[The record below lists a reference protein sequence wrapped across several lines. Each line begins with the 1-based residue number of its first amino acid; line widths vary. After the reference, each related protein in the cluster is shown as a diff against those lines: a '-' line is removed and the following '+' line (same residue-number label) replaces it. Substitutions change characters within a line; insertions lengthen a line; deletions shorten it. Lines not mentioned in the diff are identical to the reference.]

1 MAGFQGPPLYR
12 PFRPGERRPNADG
25 SYSTEIT
32 TTWQLPDG
40 QWANI
45 PSLWM
50 GPNGPTQFDEN
61 DETNILR
68 AARDY
73 EMSAGPTFRRFGS
86 LDQAE
91 AAARARSNA
100 GGAGAGG
107 QMADLARIKRN
118 VAKMASQGAPE
129 EDIDGYIA
137 SEGVSVDDVRNFRES
152 PESQQSIDLR
162 GQFSAMT
169 QNPAKAQYDALPG
182 WQKPIV
188 AASDVGQ
195 LFTKGTLGMVGL
207 NPENAAAGLR
217 APFTGRSY
225 EEELAEQQRMT
236 NAARKR
242 SGAAG
247 LAAEITGAAA
257 VPVKAA
263 GMGLSLAGRGGT
275 AVMTGLPGL
284 AARSTLMG
292 IEGAGYG
299 AANAYANDQDVT
311 TGAGLGFVGGVGGNV
326 AGEGLSAGLGK
337 VAGWFNKK
345 PPVPTSADWKAK
357 ADDAFTRMRQEGVIF
372 TKNAL
377 DDLETKLN
385 TFLVKRG
392 YWPDN
397 QPGIRGGLAMIK
409 DYKDRGG
416 LMTPEGLQALR
427 QRFAGGY
434 IMGNKNNNSMVRE
447 AISLIDDLL
456 QNPKKGFVTAK
467 GDPTRASQ
475 AYRDGMTASRN
486 QHKLEDVEYLISK
499 GQRQGDRNI
508 IDNSNKR
515 VKALLSDKLL
525 DPRSPMSRGWN
536 EAEKEAIRKASRFTG
551 MERFAHA
558 ASGAAPQGKL
568 TGAAHMVLGSA
579 NLATG
584 NLPGLAAQAGGAAL
598 GWTAGKVADS
608 LAKKPVTEL
617 ARLIANG
624 GVPPAQVQNLMQRL
638 AHSKREALSRA
649 LMALSV
655 NQGNA
660 RYNAPGQQPQPQ

>member
-1 MAGFQGPPLYR
+1 
-12 PFRPGERRPNADG
+12 
-25 SYSTEIT
+25 
-32 TTWQLPDG
+32 
-40 QWANI
+40 
-45 PSLWM
+45 
-50 GPNGPTQFDEN
+50 
-61 DETNILR
+61 
-68 AARDY
+68 
-73 EMSAGPTFRRFGS
+73 
-86 LDQAE
+86 
-91 AAARARSNA
+91 
-100 GGAGAGG
+100 
-107 QMADLARIKRN
+107 MADLARIKRN

-137 SEGVSVDDVRNFRES
+137 SEGVSIDDVRNFRET

-162 GQFSAMT
+162 GQLSAMT

-188 AASDVGQ
+188 AGSDILNTFVDGVTQ
-195 LFTKGTLGMVGL
+195 GYGDKGAAYLRSKVTGDDYDTTLADMRRQTQGSR
-207 NPENAAAGLR
+207 NRAG
-217 APFTGRSY
+217 G
-225 EEELAEQQRMT
+225 
-236 NAARKR
+236 
-242 SGAAG
+242 AG
-247 LAAEITGAAA
+247 LAAEITGA
-257 VPVKAA
+257 VA
-263 GMGLSLAGRGGT
+263 GPLKLAGKGATLSGRFGT
-275 AVMTGLPGL
+275 AAMTGLPGV
-284 AARSTLMG
+284 AARTGLMAA
-292 IEGAGYG
+292 EGAGWG
-299 AANAYANDQDVT
+299 ALNAHGHDQDVG
-311 TGAGLGFVGGVGGNV
+311 TGAMIGAAGGAGGNLL
-326 AGEGLSAGLGK
+326 GEGLSAGVGK
-337 VAGWFNKK
+337 VAGLFNKK
-345 PPVPTSADWKAK
+345 APVPTAAQWKTQ
-357 ADDAFTRMRQEGVIF
+357 ADDAFNEMRREGVVF

-385 TFLVKRG
+385 TFLAKRG

-447 AISLIDDLL
+447 AIGLIDDLL
-456 QNPKKGFVTAK
+456 QNPKKGFVSAS
-467 GDPTRASQ
+467 GDPARAAA
-475 AYRDGMTASRN
+475 AYKKGMTASRN

-499 GQRQGDRNI
+499 GQRQADRNI

-536 EAEKEAIRKASRFTG
+536 AAEKEAIQKASRFTG

-608 LAKKPVTEL
+608 LAKKPVIEL
-617 ARLIANG
+617 TRLIANG
-624 GVPPAQVQNLMQRL
+624 GIPPAQVQNLMQRL

-649 LMALSV
+649 LMALGVYSGSQAV
-655 NQGNA
+655 A
-660 RYNAPGQQPQPQ
+660 QQ

>member
-1 MAGFQGPPLYR
+1 
-12 PFRPGERRPNADG
+12 
-25 SYSTEIT
+25 
-32 TTWQLPDG
+32 
-40 QWANI
+40 
-45 PSLWM
+45 
-50 GPNGPTQFDEN
+50 
-61 DETNILR
+61 
-68 AARDY
+68 
-73 EMSAGPTFRRFGS
+73 
-86 LDQAE
+86 
-91 AAARARSNA
+91 
-100 GGAGAGG
+100 
-107 QMADLARIKRN
+107 MADLARIKRN

-137 SEGVSVDDVRNFRES
+137 SEGVSVDDVRNFREA

-162 GQFSAMT
+162 GQLSAMT
-169 QNPAKAQYDALPG
+169 QNPAKAQYDALPE
-182 WQKPIV
+182 WQKPLV
-188 AASDVGQ
+188 AASDTLQ
-195 LFTKGTLGMVGL
+195 LFADGATFGFGDKAV
-207 NPENAAAGLR
+207 AAAR
-217 APFTGRSY
+217 SPFTGKSY
-225 EEELAEQQRMT
+225 EDELAAQRGLT
-236 NAARKR
+236 QGARNR
-242 SGAAG
+242 AGSAG
-247 LAAEITGAAA
+247 LAAEITGALA
-257 VPVKAA
+257 VPVKS
-263 GMGLSLAGRGGT
+263 GVTLSGRLGT
-275 AVMTGLPGL
+275 SSMTGARGL
-284 AARSTLMG
+284 GARTGLMAA
-292 IEGAGYG
+292 EGAGYG
-299 AANAYANDQDVT
+299 AASAAGHDQDIGKGALIGLAG
-311 TGAGLGFVGGVGGNV
+311 GAGGNLI
-326 AGEGLSAGLGK
+326 GEGLSAGIGK
-337 VAGWFNKK
+337 VAGAFNKK

-427 QRFAGGY
+427 QRFSGGY
-434 IMGNKNNNSMVRE
+434 IMGNKNNNAMVRE
-447 AISLIDDLL
+447 AVSLIDDLL

-486 QHKLEDVEYLISK
+486 QHKLEDVEYLIGK
-499 GQRQGDRNI
+499 GQRQADRNI

-649 LMALSV
+649 LMALGVYTGSQAV
-655 NQGNA
+655 A
-660 RYNAPGQQPQPQ
+660 QQ